1 MPISGFLR
9 EDDVLS
15 YETMANTQ
23 TSGKKA
29 MVSKKETNLW
39 ATD

>member
-1 MPISGFLR
+1 MPISGFLC

-15 YETMANTQ
+15 HETMTNTQ
-23 TSGKKA
+23 TSGKKTT
-29 MVSKKETNLW
+29 VSKKEMNSW